1 MGPRR
6 RIAGSPGQT
15 APNTPCLRSDRF
27 LFSIPFI
34 VKFLG
39 LHWVDVAILLV
50 YIVTVLAIGKVFSH
64 GVKNEKDYF
73 LGGRSLGRW
82 LQFFLSFGNMTD
94 PGQATTTA
102 SSVYRQGASGAWLA
116 LITLFLTPYYW
127 FMNVWFR
134 RVRLTTMADLFE
146 DRFGS
151 RFLTTLYATTMLII
165 AVVGVIAGGN
175 VMALKT
181 LQPLMVKEPAAYTQV
196 ERQQVADYHEFSA
209 LRQQR
214 LAGALPADQ
223 VARYDVLRDH
233 YQRGTLQPFVTYLK
247 PVTFYLVSTSLVAV
261 FIMLG
266 GLKASAVV
274 DAIQAILVVVI
285 SVILIPFGLVKLGGF
300 DALHEKV
307 PDVMFN
313 LFGGDIASEYTW
325 YSICALL
332 LVQMIGIAGSQH
344 NMAIAGSAKDE
355 MAARL
360 GAVTGGFSKRF
371 VTIMWAYC
379 GLIAFALFGP
389 NLSDPDQAWGLMTRE
404 LLPIGLIGVMITGI
418 LGGKIA
424 VLGAQ
429 SVVLSGLL
437 VKNLYEP
444 LFPGRTERHY
454 MRVARLAV
462 PSLLAAGVL
471 VGLFLNSIIAI
482 LKFAIVL
489 LLVWGV
495 PITFLF
501 VWRRVTQTAVLV
513 QVIVTLI
520 FIGVI
525 PWVVS
530 SIPAFA
536 RSELLTRMTQ
546 ERTVTA
552 TVKATSVDV
561 AAGLAKGA
569 GETIVK
575 SRRIE
580 PVSVFFEEGVV
591 RVNPNDPASPKTGK
605 GLFRTEVFLL
615 HLAGVEVTG
624 FTPAQLLT
632 TRYLVDALLPIFL
645 LVTVSLVTR
654 PSDPARVARFYARMK
669 TPVAATLEQDEIE
682 VAASYA
688 QPTRFDHTKLFPGSS
703 WEFTKW
709 NRMDALGF
717 LACCGVVG
725 LVIVVFKGVLAIGG

>member
-1 MGPRR
+1 M
-6 RIAGSPGQT
+6 
-15 APNTPCLRSDRF
+15 
-27 LFSIPFI
+27 
-34 VKFLG
+34 KFFG
-39 LHWVDVAILLV
+39 LHWIDVSIIVA
-50 YIVTVLAIGKVFSH
+50 YIITVLVIGKIFSH
-64 GVKNEKDYF
+64 GVKGEKDFF

-102 SSVYRQGASGAWLA
+102 SSVYRQGAGGAWLA

-134 RVRLTTMADLFE
+134 RVRLTTMADLFA

-151 RFLTTLYATTMLII
+151 RFLATLYAVTMLMI

-181 LQPLMVKEPAAYTQV
+181 LQPLMVKDPIIYT
-196 ERQQVADYHEFSA
+196 VAEQTMVKEYHEFID
-209 LRQQR
+209 LRTQR
-214 LAGALPADQ
+214 QSGELAAVQ
-223 VARYDVLRDH
+223 ETRYSTLRDY
-233 YQRGTLQPFVTYLK
+233 YQRGELQPYVTYLN
-247 PVTFYLVSTSLVAV
+247 PAIFYLVSTGLVAV

-274 DAIQAILVVVI
+274 DAVQAILVVLI
-285 SVILIPFGLVKLGGF
+285 SVILIPFGLWRLGGPT
-300 DALHEKV
+300 ALHEKV

-332 LVQMIGIAGSQH
+332 LVQLIGIAGSQA
-344 NMAIAGSAKDE
+344 NMTISGSAKDE

-371 VTIMWAYC
+371 VTIAWAYC

-389 NLSDPDQAWGLMTRE
+389 GLPDPDQAWGLLTRE
-404 LLPIGLIGVMITGI
+404 LLPVGLIGIMITGI

-444 LFPGRTERHY
+444 LLPGRSDGHY
-454 MRVARLAV
+454 MVVARLAV
-462 PSLLAAGVL
+462 PALLGAGVL
-471 VGLFLNSIIAI
+471 VGLYLNSVIVI
-482 LKFAIVL
+482 LKFMIVL

-495 PITFLF
+495 PITVLFL
-501 VWRRVTQTAVLV
+501 WRRVTQTAVMV
-513 QVIVTLI
+513 QVFVTILLI
-520 FIGVI
+520 AVI
-525 PWVVS
+525 PALVPLM
-530 SIPAFA
+530 PALA
-536 RSELLTRMTQ
+536 RSETLTAMTR
-546 ERTVTA
+546 ERVVTVAAVATAADVTA
-552 TVKATSVDV
+552 GR
-561 AAGLAKGA
+561 AAKTGDRLMQ
-569 GETIVK
+569 T
-575 SRRIE
+575 RRIE
-580 PVSVFFEEGVV
+580 PVSLFFEEGVV
-591 RVNPNDPASPKTGK
+591 RIDPRDPASPRTGK

-615 HLAGVEVTG
+615 HLLGVDVAG
-624 FTPAQLLT
+624 FNSAQLLT
-632 TRYLVDALLPIFL
+632 TRYLVDALIPLSLIFG
-645 LVTVSLVTR
+645 VSLLTR
-654 PSDPARVARFYARMK
+654 RTESDRVARFYARMK
-669 TPVAATLEQDEIE
+669 TPVAATPELDAEV

-688 QPTRFDHTKLFPGSS
+688 NPTRFDHHKLFPKTD

-709 NRMDALGF
+709 NRMDAGGF
-717 LACCGVVG
+717 AVCCALVGVV
-725 LVIVVFKGVLAIGG
+725 IMVFKGAMALGG